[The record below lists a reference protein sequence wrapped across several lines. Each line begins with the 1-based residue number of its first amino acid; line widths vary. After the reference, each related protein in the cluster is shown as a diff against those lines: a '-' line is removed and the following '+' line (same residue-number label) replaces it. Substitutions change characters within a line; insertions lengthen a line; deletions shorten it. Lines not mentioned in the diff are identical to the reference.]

1 MSLIEG
7 RQKRFEEL
15 FEKQQKLLE
24 DQQNQLIEIKNQL
37 IEIKNQLME
46 TKNQLTDQQNQ
57 INEIRADLR
66 SSRCEARKLS
76 YRRMLDSYLNIIKF
90 AKGDAK
96 KLRNSKQFQNKLASV
111 RDEARLFSEMLES
124 HKGKGDELDA
134 KETRFLDVF
143 SKIGDLCSVRNLRL

>member
-1 MSLIEG
+1 MSLIESQEKLFEELFEKH
-7 RQKRFEEL
+7 QKRIEEL
-15 FEKQQKLLE
+15 FEKQQKQFN
-24 DQQNQLIEIKNQL
+24 DQQNK
-37 IEIKNQLME
+37 
-46 TKNQLTDQQNQ
+46 LTDQQNQ

-76 YRRMLDSYLNIIKF
+76 YRRMLDAYLNIIKF

-134 KETRFLDVF
+134 KEIRFLDVF
-143 SKIGDLCSVRNLRL
+143 SKIDDLCSVRNLRL

>member
-1 MSLIEG
+1 MSLIESQEKLFEELFEKQ
-7 RQKRFEEL
+7 QKRIEEL

-24 DQQNQLIEIKNQL
+24 DQQNQL
-37 IEIKNQLME
+37 
-46 TKNQLTDQQNQ
+46 
-57 INEIRADLR
+57 NEIRADLR
-66 SSRCEARKLS
+66 SSRCGARKLS